1 MRIDTMKKNI
11 LIFACI
17 LIFALS
23 FVNSW
28 WIGPSNGADLNVT
41 IVSPNNGTN
50 ISNLQQTFISHGEAN
65 SSLYILNSSI
75 YIWNESAYN
84 QYWNTTGLVAWYQFD
99 DNTANDYF
107 GVNNGTNSGAYQS
120 TIGKIGGSSVF
131 DGVND
136 YVNINLTGKLDAEIN
151 KISFSAWI
159 KKNDLVGNEMIMD
172 MRKSGSY
179 SNRTLFLVAES
190 SIRFAVTLDNNL
202 TSYNIYSSIS
212 PSIWYN
218 FVGVWNGTHLLI
230 YKNGVSDAT
239 PVACSGTV
247 KTAGVYNM
255 DLGKQSFD
263 AVSYFNGSIDDVRIY
278 NRSLSATEIA
288 NLYAIEKNQ
297 FNNTYTGTNQSA
309 NFTYQVS
316 GITEGK
322 MFANVWLYE
331 SSNLYG
337 AWIPN
342 IFELTSDSC
351 TAPTKNYDWIKNF
364 NKNCVLSSN
373 TDLGTGKLIITGT
386 GNQTIEANLSAAGEK
401 LTCSGTC
408 KRIVNPMAKIAYT

>member
-28 WIGPSNGADLNVT
+28 WIGPSNGANLNVT

-172 MRKSGSY
+172 MRKSGPY
-179 SNRTLFLVAES
+179 SNRTLFLAEGS
-190 SIRFAVTLDNNL
+190 SIKFAVTLDNNL
-202 TSYNIYSSIS
+202 TAYNIYSYSIS

-247 KTAGVYNM
+247 KTAGVYKM

-278 NRSLSATEIA
+278 NRSLSATEISA
-288 NLYAIEKNQ
+288 LYVASEHYNNESALAGNTNWTFTLNNLTAGTKYWNVWAADRT
-297 FNNTYTGTNQSA
+297 NTYGSWQEDSWLILSLCNIRGYVKDGLGNALNGAVVFVVNQLTKILQNTTTDSNGFYNINASSSA
-309 NFTYQVS
+309 NYTAVAYYNSTLIGQAKPF
-316 GITEGK
+316 IT
-322 MFANVWLYE
+322 
-331 SSNLYG
+331 
-337 AWIPN
+337 
-342 IFELTSDSC
+342 C
-351 TAPTKNYDWIKNF
+351 
-364 NKNCVLSSN
+364 
-373 TDLGTGKLIITGT
+373 
-386 GNQTIEANLSAAGEK
+386 
-401 LTCSGTC
+401 
-408 KRIVNPMAKIAYT
+408 